1 MDEKQNIILSVLY
14 LLEKIWGRTYLQK
27 FLYLLN
33 REVFNEK
40 LFDYEPYKYGP
51 FCSDINEDLA
61 DLENEGLIEEIP
73 ELTRGLETAYTYS
86 LTEKGKSIT
95 EDIFNKKLNAS
106 MRSKLIEYTNKFRHY
121 TPTELLKYVY
131 EKYPEVTENSEFEDE
146 YS

>member
-51 FCSDINEDLA
+51 FCSDINEVIFSVHNLIIGDCFGRVLGLA
-61 DLENEGLIEEIP
+61 M
-73 ELTRGLETAYTYS
+73 TV
-86 LTEKGKSIT
+86 
-95 EDIFNKKLNAS
+95 
-106 MRSKLIEYTNKFRHY
+106 SKI
-121 TPTELLKYVY
+121 LK
-131 EKYPEVTENSEFEDE
+131 
-146 YS
+146 